1 MNDFCFVILV
11 LGVILAPV
19 LFFYSCILF
28 CLKLSGRKG
37 SYRFDTENTAQ
48 GEIQA
53 QTRAGRRRLPRTQA
67 RRIQSRNH
75 ALASEAD
82 IQRLAATRFS
92 GTANSYRYYPSNPI
106 SNPNPTRN
114 PNLTISHQDDSEAAI
129 QQAEATRI
137 SGTIDS
143 YRYQPNPDADL
154 PPTYNTLIVD
164 NETQQP
170 PPYSLLK
177 F

>member
-1 MNDFCFVILV
+1 MTQKIQ
-11 LGVILAPV
+11 
-19 LFFYSCILF
+19 
-28 CLKLSGRKG
+28 LKGKFKPKLTQKREQEEEDYQELK
-37 SYRFDTENTAQ
+37 
-48 GEIQA
+48 
-53 QTRAGRRRLPRTQA
+53 QA

-106 SNPNPTRN
+106 SNPNP
-114 PNLTISHQDDSEAAI
+114 TISHQDDSEAAI

>member
-28 CLKLSGRKG
+28 CLKLSRRKG

-53 QTRAGRRRLPRTQA
+53 QTDAETRTGRRILA
-67 RRIQSRNH
+67 RRIQ
-75 ALASEAD
+75 ASDYIVAD
-82 IQRLAATRFS
+82 IQRLAAIRIS
-92 GTANSYRYYPSNPI
+92 GTANSYRYFPSNPMR
-106 SNPNPTRN
+106 NPNPTRN
-114 PNLTISHQDDSEAAI
+114 PNLTLSHQIDAEAAI

-137 SGTIDS
+137 SGTVDS
-143 YRYQPNPDADL
+143 YRYQPNPDTDL
-154 PPTYNTLIVD
+154 PPTYNTLTVD